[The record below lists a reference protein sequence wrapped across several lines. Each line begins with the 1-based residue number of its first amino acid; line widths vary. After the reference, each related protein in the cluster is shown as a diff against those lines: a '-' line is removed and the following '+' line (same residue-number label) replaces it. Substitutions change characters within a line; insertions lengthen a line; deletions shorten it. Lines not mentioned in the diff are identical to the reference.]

1 MSASNRANHVYLV
14 MDGGSPVAAFAHKHA
29 KRTYLR
35 RRYGTF
41 NSPLV
46 YTFGGEQGYT
56 PAIMTMS
63 AAPADG
69 RAVFGW
75 GVRQSATL
83 SVTNTFEMQILEI
96 VDEIAAI

>member
-41 NSPLV
+41 NSPFV

-69 RAVFGW
+69 RAVNPSGYWVGRPTIGDTICNKHF
-75 GVRQSATL
+75 
-83 SVTNTFEMQILEI
+83 
-96 VDEIAAI
+96 